1 MIEEEQ
7 DKALKEA
14 YNLLEKHVMDNFKDV
29 RKCYVFW
36 QCFELMRKY
45 YEHKPLY

>member
-1 MIEEEQ
+1 MSEEDQEA
-7 DKALKEA
+7 DLKLAFEIIS
-14 YNLLEKHVMDNFKDV
+14 KHIMDNFKDV

-36 QCFELMRKY
+36 QCYELMRKY